1 MRLKRRPQHRACKRP
16 PALHE
21 EEYWVLAQKG
31 ACEGE
36 DELSGRRAQL
46 LERRVHGH
54 VEGDRHQRQRGRRLQ
69 QSLLSSGTRAF
80 RPGAL
85 LPCALRK
92 GLSPT
97 SKGSAKIPGKVA
109 GVHFDLRR
117 VYREGVKLIN
127 LGARQRPPEKN
138 EFRSRLIVIKKHE
151 GKSVVHGAHS
161 IQREED
167 ARRVSRRFS
176 TSSSGVVNFVF

>member
-1 MRLKRRPQHRACKRP
+1 M
-16 PALHE
+16 
-21 EEYWVLAQKG
+21 
-31 ACEGE
+31 
-36 DELSGRRAQL
+36 
-46 LERRVHGH
+46 
-54 VEGDRHQRQRGRRLQ
+54 
-69 QSLLSSGTRAF
+69 
-80 RPGAL
+80 
-85 LPCALRK
+85 
-92 GLSPT
+92 
-97 SKGSAKIPGKVA
+97 
-109 GVHFDLRR
+109 HFDLRR